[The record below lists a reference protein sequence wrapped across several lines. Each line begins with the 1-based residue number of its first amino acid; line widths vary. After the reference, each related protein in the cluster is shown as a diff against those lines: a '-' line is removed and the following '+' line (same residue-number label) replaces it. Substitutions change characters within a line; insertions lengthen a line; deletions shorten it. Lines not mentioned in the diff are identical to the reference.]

1 MQEIHELVEGHVLTG
16 VALQAPDLDPVQI
29 EWTVEQE
36 QYKLLVTAG
45 HHSFTQRL
53 PGWLT
58 DVNERPANENEEAQI
73 LRIVAAPILSR
84 ILILNH
90 KKPHA
95 TVANDLRGVPDASP
109 RRQGRGRR

>member
-1 MQEIHELVEGHVLTG
+1 MQAIHELVEEYVQTG
-16 VALQAPDLDPVQI
+16 VASQAPDLSPVEI
-29 EWTVEQE
+29 EWSVEQE

-45 HHSFTQRL
+45 HHSFNQRL

-58 DVNERPANENEEAQI
+58 DVNDKPANENEEAQI

-95 TVANDLRGVPDASP
+95 AVTDDLRGVSYAPS